1 MYSTAKEEKKVIAL
15 IAICDSLDYKQ
26 KEHLKIEDREI
37 KKKRDDRNVPEK
49 EQLRKFDKKGKKAMY
64 DNLDDGQKEH

>member
-1 MYSTAKEEKKVIAL
+1 M
-15 IAICDSLDYKQ
+15 CDSLDYKQ

-37 KKKRDDRNVPEK
+37 KKKRDDLNVPEK
-49 EQLRKFDKKGKKAMY
+49 EQLRKFDKKGKKAMC

>member
-1 MYSTAKEEKKVIAL
+1 M
-15 IAICDSLDYKQ
+15 CDNLDYKQ
-26 KEHLKIEDREI
+26 KEHLTIEDSEI
-37 KKKRDDRNVPEK
+37 KKKRDDLNVPEK